1 MDERPEA
8 CPACRGTVLIRSGHA
23 CGRQRWKCKGPGCGR
38 QFTRTTPRGTP
49 GEVKRH
55 AIELYCLGLSMNA
68 VAKRVGVSAQ
78 SMLRWVRDHAHAHCP
93 KPEPAR
99 GGTAV
104 VEIDEVWHFVK
115 KSPASSGSGR
125 PSWDGPAD
133 RWGVRRPRPRH
144 AGSLAQAP
152 GALGRAPV
160 LHRRLRALRGGPA
173 SRAALHRQGSD
184 ATQREQQLTPAALVG
199 PFPAAHVRGLPLG
212 RDGRRH
218 HGAVRLLPLQRR

>member
-23 CGRQRWKCKGPGCGR
+23 CGRQRWTCKGPGCGR

-49 GEVKRH
+49 VEVKRH

-78 SMLRWVRDHAHAHCP
+78 SMLRWVRDHAQAHCP
-93 KPEPAR
+93 KPKPAR

-115 KSPASSGSGR
+115 KSPENSGSGR
-125 PSWDGPAD
+125 PSSA
-133 RWGVRRPRPRH
+133 
-144 AGSLAQAP
+144 
-152 GALGRAPV
+152 GRA
-160 LHRRLRALRGGPA
+160 G
-173 SRAALHRQGSD
+173 
-184 ATQREQQLTPAALVG
+184 
-199 PFPAAHVRGLPLG
+199 
-212 RDGRRH
+212 
-218 HGAVRLLPLQRR
+218 